1 MTPIPLSY
9 ALHSVPIGFT
19 TTDPRIA
26 GRLQRQW
33 APFPADPTPTTPPIR
48 VHLTAVA
55 ATPPAPEAPPVSE
68 GPVVVYHRQGSQV
81 IAYFRRWGRYD
92 IDLEAGTVNGH
103 MTEAC
108 LSTYGV
114 FEDMIIVAL
123 APLLRRRGLFTLHAF
138 AAALAGRA
146 VLLVGDI
153 GAGKTTT
160 GINLLCH
167 GSKLLSNDS
176 PLLRAGPEGGV
187 EVCAYPGLLSTYPD
201 AIGWF
206 APLQNVLDRC
216 ERLDGSAKL
225 SFAAD
230 DIWPDVWQMAAMP
243 GVLLF
248 PQVAPGLA
256 VSTLKPLVPFTALQ
270 RFIGQSI
277 ENWDGVTIPTHLRLL
292 RLLVDQAP
300 AYDLLLAPDL
310 ERIPALILQVLAAE
324 G

>member
-1 MTPIPLSY
+1 MTPTLLRY
-9 ALHSVPIGFT
+9 ALHGVPIEFT
-19 TTDPRIA
+19 ATDPRIA

-33 APFPADPTPTTPPIR
+33 APFPAGPTSMAPPVRIN
-48 VHLTAVA
+48 LAAVVT
-55 ATPPAPEAPPVSE
+55 TPPAPDLPPVSE
-68 GPVVVYHRQGSQV
+68 GPVVVYHRQGAQV

-92 IDLEAGTVNGH
+92 IDLEAGTVDGH

-108 LSTYGV
+108 LSAYGV
-114 FEDMIIVAL
+114 FEDMIIIAL
-123 APLLRRRGLFTLHAF
+123 APLMRRRGLYTLHAF
-138 AAALAGRA
+138 AAAVAGRA

-167 GSKLLSNDS
+167 GSKLLANDS
-176 PLLRAGPEGGV
+176 PLLRARPEGGV

-206 APLQNVLDRC
+206 APLHNVFDRT
-216 ERLDGSAKL
+216 ERLDSSAKL

-230 DIWPDVWQMAAMP
+230 DIWPDVWQAAATP

-248 PQVAPGLA
+248 PQVAPGLTA
-256 VSTLKPLVPFTALQ
+256 STLQPLAPFTALQ
-270 RFIGQSI
+270 RLVGQSI
-277 ENWDGVTIPTHLRLL
+277 ENWDEATIPTHLRLL
-292 RLLVDQAP
+292 RMLVDQAP
-300 AYDLLLAPDL
+300 AYELHLAPDL
-310 ERIPALILQVLAAE
+310 DRIPALIFQTLAAE

>member
-1 MTPIPLSY
+1 MTSTRLRF
-9 ALHSVPIGFT
+9 ALHGVPIEFT
-19 TTDPRIA
+19 ATDPRIA
-26 GRLQRQW
+26 GRLRRLW
-33 APFPADPTPTTPPIR
+33 APFPAGRTSMTPPIR

-55 ATPPAPEAPPVSE
+55 TTPPAPDLPPVSE

-92 IDLEAGTVNGH
+92 IDLEAGTVEGH

-108 LSTYGV
+108 LLAYGV
-114 FEDMIIVAL
+114 FEDMIIIAL
-123 APLLRRRGLFTLHAF
+123 APLLRRRGLYTVHAF
-138 AAALAGRA
+138 AAAVAGRA

-167 GSKLLSNDS
+167 GSKLLANDS

-206 APLQNVLDRC
+206 APLHDVFDRA

-230 DIWPDVWQMAAMP
+230 DIWPDVWQAEATP

-256 VSTLKPLVPFTALQ
+256 ASALKPLAAFAALQ
-270 RFIGQSI
+270 RLVGQSI
-277 ENWDGVTIPTHLRLL
+277 ENWDEATIPTHLRLL

-300 AYDLLLAPDL
+300 AYELHLALDLD
-310 ERIPALILQVLAAE
+310 RIPALILQTLAAE